1 MDHST
6 IPLTDAG
13 MTSSAA
19 AVNLRDLEPVPE
31 GTMVVGHDGS
41 AESDAALA
49 VALELADRLAA
60 PVVIVRCWTI
70 DDKLAVFRNA
80 DGTILS
86 FTEVTGIVRA
96 RLTAEL
102 APRVADHPGLVVQ
115 YRSAL
120 AQPGELLESVSADAL
135 MLVVGS
141 RGRGK
146 ITGFMLG
153 SVSSHCVHHAPCP
166 VLVVPPRDK
175 RHLPHHDL

>member
-1 MDHST
+1 MDQTT
-6 IPLTDAG
+6 IPIDEAG
-13 MTSSAA
+13 ITPSASEA
-19 AVNLRDLEPVPE
+19 NLRDLQPVPE
-31 GTMVVGHDGS
+31 GTIVVGHDGS
-41 AESDAALA
+41 AESDGALT
-49 VALELADRLAA
+49 VALDLAHRLAA
-60 PVVIVRCWTI
+60 PLVIVRCWTI

-102 APRVADHPGLVVQ
+102 AERVAEHPELVVH

-120 AQPGELLESVSADAL
+120 AQPGELLESLSADAL

-153 SVSSHCVHHAPCP
+153 SVSNHCVHHAPCP
-166 VLVVPPRDK
+166 VLVVPPRDR